1 MAMNFCKYLTLNSLL
16 NTFIEYLMMRL
27 LLQTLLITSVALLL
41 AACAASG
48 PSTQQDGNP
57 EQLAERAY
65 AQGDY
70 RRAATY
76 WQQAIDAGSALG
88 ADASN
93 DLKLNTAEAWFRAR
107 ESLRGAAI
115 LAEINPD
122 TLSSRQRSQY
132 FVVQADNAMQQND
145 LQMAGFY
152 MQAAAENLPSSLK
165 PYYADLQ
172 RNLVNLTRGPSDR
185 SIEETAELSENLLSY
200 DPELAV
206 VMLQSLESVPSGQL
220 QMMINQQQYQPGFTG
235 WMELS
240 LQVRTLVLSDRPVN
254 DAARS
259 WANSHPGHP
268 INESNYADLVDR
280 YRALYPVPSK
290 VAVLLPTKG
299 SLAGV
304 ATAIRDGIVSA
315 YLDNPGD
322 AELRFYAAGDSPES
336 AVSAYMQARND
347 GAKQVI
353 GPLDLESTRALS
365 TLSSLTTSVL
375 LLNDKASSVGMLN
388 TIDSQGI
395 DSPDGNG
402 PDSNGPRGKVNS
414 LLLSQTEEA
423 ELIAERALSL
433 RFKRAVVFVPDTDWG
448 ARVEQAFTNT
458 FNQGNG
464 RVIALSRYS
473 QSNSDQSEMLTR
485 LLRIEESNQR
495 EAELRSWLGVPM
507 DFEPSRRDD
516 FDFIFMAATPA
527 EGRELKPLLRFH
539 DVGDVPVFA
548 MGRVYSGQLDPTADQ
563 DLNGI
568 VFPSTRWNLQAAQTK
583 AGMPK
588 SVRGGAYGS
597 FFALGEDAWRLIPWL
612 PLLQKDRDLMF
623 PGQLGDL
630 HLESDGRVSREP
642 AWAQFN
648 SGKPTPY
655 QWPGA
660 H

>member
-1 MAMNFCKYLTLNSLL
+1 MVKNFCKYLMTR
-16 NTFIEYLMMRL
+16 RL
-27 LLQTLLITSVALLL
+27 LQILLITAVVLLL
-41 AACAASG
+41 AGCAASG
-48 PSTQQDGNP
+48 PSTQQDASP
-57 EQLAERAY
+57 DQLAERAY
-65 AQGDY
+65 EAGDY
-70 RRAATY
+70 LRAANY
-76 WQQAIDAGSALG
+76 WQQEIDAASARG

-93 DLKLNTAEAWFRAR
+93 DLKLNTAQAWIRAR
-107 ESLRGAAI
+107 ESLRGAVI
-115 LAEINPD
+115 LAEIDPEP
-122 TLSSRQRSQY
+122 LRSRQRSQY
-132 FVVQADNAMQQND
+132 FMVQADNAMQQND
-145 LQMAGFY
+145 LQMAEFY
-152 MQAAAENLPSSLK
+152 MQAAFENQPSSLI

-172 RNLVNLTRGPSDR
+172 RTLVNLSRGPSDR

-200 DPELAV
+200 DPKLAV
-206 VMLQSLESVPSGQL
+206 EMLQSLESVPSRQL
-220 QMMINQQQYQPGFTG
+220 QIMIAQQQYEPGFTG

-240 LQVRTLVLSDRPVN
+240 LQVRTLVISDRPVN
-254 DAARS
+254 AAARS
-259 WANSHPGHP
+259 WAKSHPGHP
-268 INESNYADLVDR
+268 INESNYADLMER

-290 VAVLLPTKG
+290 VAVLLPTEG

-322 AELRFYAAGDSPES
+322 AELRFYAAGNSPES
-336 AVSAYMQARND
+336 AISAYMQARND
-347 GAKQVI
+347 GAKQVV

-365 TLSSLTTSVL
+365 TLSSLATPVL
-375 LLNDKASSVGMLN
+375 LLNDKADNAGRLN
-388 TIDSQGI
+388 TNNNL
-395 DSPDGNG
+395 DGNNPDVGGLDVRG
-402 PDSNGPRGKVNS
+402 PTGDITS

-423 ELIAERALSL
+423 EVIAERALSQG
-433 RFKRAVVFVPDTDWG
+433 FKRAVIFVPDTDWG

-458 FNQGNG
+458 FNQGKG

-485 LLRIEESNQR
+485 LLRIEESKQR
-495 EAELRSWLGVPM
+495 EADLRSWLGVPM

-548 MGRVYSGQLDPTADQ
+548 MGRVYSGQVDPNTDQ
-563 DLNGI
+563 DLNGV

-597 FFALGEDAWRLIPWL
+597 YFALGEDAWRLLPWL
-612 PLLQKDRDLMF
+612 PLMRKDRDLMF
-623 PGQLGDL
+623 PGALGDL
-630 HLESDGRVSREP
+630 HLKSDGRIYREP
-642 AWAQFN
+642 AWAQFK
-648 SGKPTPY
+648 SGLATPY
-655 QWPGA
+655 QWPGI